1 MATYDASH
9 PQLALRCPVA
19 QIFAIQARPQRRHC
33 LVDVV
38 GLELRNVVAKYPFER
53 SHEFLGIQPNSG
65 HRDYS
70 RLSCAVWER
79 SSGLGIMARRPP

>member
-33 LVDVV
+33 LAGHVR
-38 GLELRNVVAKYPFER
+38 LELRNVAANYPFER
-53 SHEFLGIQPNSG
+53 AQDLRGS
-65 HRDYS
+65 S
-70 RLSCAVWER
+70 RILAAETIRV
-79 SSGLGIMARRPP
+79 

>member
-33 LVDVV
+33 LAGHVR
-38 GLELRNVVAKYPFER
+38 LELRNVAKNYLFET
-53 SHEFLGIQPNSG
+53 SHKFPGS
-65 HRDYS
+65 
-70 RLSCAVWER
+70 
-79 SSGLGIMARRPP
+79 ARILATETIRV